1 MLMLAFCLF
10 SLSSHN
16 AWGRDAFDADYA
28 DCPASM
34 RLPAVADLAVTRQDD
49 AGELR
54 IAWRAL
60 EADQVAALG
69 DALRYRAQ
77 ITAIVESP
85 GHARRTRAVP
95 LGADGMVIDELPL
108 GTELAVSVALTGE
121 AYVLSDI
128 ATATFGSLMAAPQF
142 CAPFYSGDALP
153 TAPLLTNEPIP
164 KVTGAAQPTAGR
176 FYYLGFGPAF
186 RNSVPAGNKAW
197 FRVGLAHSS
206 AVDLDRVDFAQYR
219 LRVERADAGDVAGFD
234 AATLAGTFYD
244 TRVLHIHAAQDL
256 ASAPRTTR
264 LASLHVAARATG
276 KDTVPALF
284 TLRDIFPVTAQE
296 MPHHAVAAPDPRLA
310 RWGLARAT
318 AAQVADGLFAPG
330 PHAYYDFP
338 GSLFAEDGPYT
349 LTAWAEDAD
358 GTRISP
364 ERSVTVHIASAA
376 PGASPFVTIDLWEGW
391 TDDCGERQQVPRVSS
406 PCETGAA
413 LSDVQKRNY
422 ALMRDCNALL
432 AAKVILD
439 PRGELGTWRA
449 NNPIS
454 AWAEVTVRALDG
466 SNTERVVDLD
476 LSDESLSGSI
486 PPALGDLD
494 QLENLD
500 LAENQLSGSIPPEL
514 GNLAQLENLNLSG
527 NELSGSIPPEL
538 GNLAQL
544 EHLFLGDWDLAFSVG
559 NELSGSIP
567 PELGNL
573 AQLVT
578 LDLSHNELGGSI
590 PPELGNLAQLQ
601 ELRLGDNR
609 LSGSI
614 PSVLDNLAQ
623 LENLNLSGN
632 ELSGSIPSELGNLAQ
647 LQELRLGD
655 NELSGSIPVQLGNLT
670 QLMDLWLGDNQLS
683 GSIPPELGNLAQLEN
698 LNLSGNELS
707 GSIPPELGNLAQL
720 QELRLGDNEL
730 SGSIPVQLGN
740 LTQLMDL
747 WLGDNQL
754 SGSIPPE
761 LGNLAQL
768 GRLVLN
774 DNQLSGSIP
783 PELGNLAQLWLLLLD
798 NNRLSG
804 SIPPELGNL
813 AQLHWLMLNDNQLSG
828 SIPPEL
834 GNLPRLFHLFLAN
847 NQLSGCIPA
856 GLSNA
861 EQHDLSR
868 LNLNYCHS

>member
-49 AGELR
+49 ADELR

-95 LGADGMVIDELPL
+95 LGADRMVIDELPL

-128 ATATFGSLMAAPQF
+128 ATVTFGSLMAAPQF

-256 ASAPRTTR
+256 ASAPRTAR

-364 ERSVTVHIASAA
+364 ERSVTGHIASAA
-376 PGASPFVTIDLWEGW
+376 PGASPVVTIDLWEGW
-391 TDDCGERQQVPRVSS
+391 TDDCGERQQAPRVSS

-413 LSDVQKRNY
+413 LSAVQKRNY
-422 ALMRDCNALL
+422 ALMRDCNTLL
-432 AAKVILD
+432 AAKAVLD
-439 PRGELGTWRA
+439 PSGELGTWRA

-454 AWAEVTVRALDG
+454 AWADITVRALDG
-466 SNTERVVDLD
+466 PNSERIVDLN
-476 LSDESLSGSI
+476 LSHASLSGSI

-500 LAENQLSGSIPPEL
+500 LDDNDLSGSIPPEL
-514 GNLAQLENLNLSG
+514 GNLAQLRGLWLSDNDLSGSIPAALGDLAQLESLSLDNYELSGDLSGSIPAALGNLAQLRRLWLSGNDLSGSIPAALGNLAQLESLSLGNNELSGSIPPELGNLAQLQDLGLGNNELSGSIPPALGDLAQLRRLWFIG

-544 EHLFLGDWDLAFSVG
+544 ESLLLGG

-567 PELGNL
+567 ATLGDL
-573 AQLVT
+573 AQLR
-578 LDLSHNELGGSI
+578 
-590 PPELGNLAQLQ
+590 
-601 ELRLGDNR
+601 RLG
-609 LSGSI
+609 LG
-614 PSVLDNLAQ
+614 
-623 LENLNLSGN
+623 GN
-632 ELSGSIPSELGNLAQ
+632 ELSGSIPA
-647 LQELRLGD
+647 
-655 NELSGSIPVQLGNLT
+655 V
-670 QLMDLWLGDNQLS
+670 
-683 GSIPPELGNLAQLEN
+683 LGNLAQLED
-698 LNLSGNELS
+698 LFLDGNELS
-707 GSIPPELGNLAQL
+707 GSIPATLGNLAQL
-720 QELRLGDNEL
+720 QRL
-730 SGSIPVQLGN
+730 
-740 LTQLMDL
+740 
-747 WLGDNQL
+747 W
-754 SGSIPPE
+754 
-761 LGNLAQL
+761 
-768 GRLVLN
+768 LN

-783 PELGNLAQLWLLLLD
+783 PELGNLAQLWSLNLA

-813 AQLHWLMLNDNQLSG
+813 AQLSWLTLANNQLSGSIPAELGILTQLESLDLANNRLSG

-834 GNLPRLFHLFLAN
+834 DNLAQLVWLWLNN

-856 GLSNA
+856 GLSDT